1 MNLEQLVEKC
11 KSQSSRAEKEL
22 FFRLA
27 PKVLTLCRRYTKD
40 EGLAQD
46 YLQECFLTLFKNIRK
61 YDAAKGPFEPW
72 FYRLCTNR
80 ILQSYRKSKREPEIE
95 FRAEVPE
102 QILPEERLEAISEE
116 QLLAAIRQLP
126 DGYRQVLNMA
136 IFDGWSHKEIANKL
150 GITESTSRSQL
161 ARAKRLLKQFLQPLT
176 KKNYAKR
183 PA

>member
-40 EGLAQD
+40 EALAQD
-46 YLQECFLTLFKNIRK
+46 YLQECFLTLFKNIKK
-61 YDAAKGPFEPW
+61 YDAAKGPFEAW

-102 QILPEERLEAISEE
+102 QSLPEESLEAISEE

-126 DGYRQVLNMA
+126 DGYRQVLNLA
-136 IFDGWSHKEIANKL
+136 IFDGWTHKEIANKL